1 MALAALA
8 TAAATALAGC
18 GTEAEPVVRAAAAA
32 ALAGCGTEA
41 EPVVRAAA
49 AAGGDG
55 LGLEQV
61 RVGLAFDQG
70 GRGDKSFND
79 AAAAGLDRA
88 KKELE
93 VDGAEVTLSEETEE
107 ERTARLRELAEQG
120 RNPVIAVG
128 FLYATSLKKVAAEF
142 PGTTFAIVDD
152 DSFTAPNVVSL
163 VFAEEQGS
171 YLAGAA
177 AALKSR
183 SGRVGFIGGV
193 RMPLLQKFEAGFAA
207 GAAEARPGV
216 RVSVDYISTPPDF
229 GGFGAPDKAKKIAE
243 GMLASGVDVIYTA
256 AGGSGAGTLEAVAA
270 RRGAW
275 AIGVDTDQYQ
285 TADAGVRDSILTSM
299 VKRVDNAVFQ
309 EIQAFIKGD
318 RSGGVK
324 RFDLKTDGV
333 GYATSN
339 TEAVAPLQRKVD
351 AVRRRILD
359 GTVTPPTEP

>member
-1 MALAALA
+1 MRNRKKTALAALVAAAALA
-8 TAAATALAGC
+8 TAGC
-18 GTEAEPVVRAAAAA
+18 GAQVETAAQAA
-32 ALAGCGTEA
+32 
-41 EPVVRAAA
+41 V
-49 AAGGDG
+49 GDG

-88 KKELE
+88 KKELQ
-93 VDGAEVTLSEETEE
+93 VDGVEATLDEESEQ
-107 ERTARLRELAEQG
+107 ERAATLRGLAEDG
-120 RNPVIAVG
+120 RNPIIAVG
-128 FLYATSLKKVAAEF
+128 FLYAAAVQEVAAEY
-142 PGTTFAIVDD
+142 PDTTFAIVDD
-152 DSFTAPNVVSL
+152 DSFSASNVVSL

-183 SGRVGFIGGV
+183 SGKVGFIGGV
-193 RMPLLQKFEAGFAA
+193 RNPLLQKFEAGFAA
-207 GAAEARPGV
+207 GAAKARPGV
-216 RVSVDYISTPPDF
+216 RVSADYISTPPDF
-229 GGFGAPDKAKKIAE
+229 SGFGAPDKAKKIAQ

-256 AGGSGAGTLEAVAA
+256 AGGSGTGALEAVAA
-270 RRGAW
+270 REGAW
-275 AIGVDTDQYQ
+275 AVGVDSDQYQ
-285 TADAGVRDSILTSM
+285 TADPGVRDAVLTSM

-339 TEAVAPLQRKVD
+339 EKAIAPVRKKVD
-351 AVRRRILD
+351 AVRERLLD
-359 GTVTPPTEP
+359 GSVTAPTKP

>member
-1 MALAALA
+1 MRNRKKTALAALL
-8 TAAATALAGC
+8 AAAAMTTAGC
-18 GTEAEPVVRAAAAA
+18 GAEVEPVAQAA
-32 ALAGCGTEA
+32 
-41 EPVVRAAA
+41 V
-49 AAGGDG
+49 GDG

-88 KKELE
+88 KKELQ
-93 VDGAEVTLSEETEE
+93 VDAVEVTPGGESEE
-107 ERTARLRELAEQG
+107 ERVATLRKLAQEG
-120 RNPVIAVG
+120 RNPIIAVG
-128 FLYATSLKKVAAEF
+128 FMYAAAVKTVAGEF
-142 PGTTFAIVDD
+142 PDTTIAIIDD
-152 DSFTAPNVVSL
+152 DSVSAPNVVSL

-183 SGRVGFIGGV
+183 SGKVAFIGGV
-193 RMPLLQKFEAGFAA
+193 RTPLLQKFEAGFTA
-207 GAAEARPGV
+207 GAVRTRPGTE
-216 RVSVDYISTPPDF
+216 VSVDYVSTPPDF
-229 GGFGAPDKAKKIAE
+229 SGFGSPEKAKKIAA
-243 GMLASGVDVIYTA
+243 GMLASGADVVYTA
-256 AGGSGAGTLEAVAA
+256 AGGSGAGSLQAVAA

-285 TADAGVRDSILTSM
+285 TADPGVRDVILTSM

-318 RSGGVK
+318 RGGGVK

-333 GYATSN
+333 GYAVSN
-339 TEAVAPLQRKVD
+339 EKAIAPVLKKVEAARQRL
-351 AVRRRILD
+351 LD
-359 GTVTPPTEP
+359 GTVTAPTKP

>member
-1 MALAALA
+1 M
-8 TAAATALAGC
+8 
-18 GTEAEPVVRAAAAA
+18 
-32 ALAGCGTEA
+32 
-41 EPVVRAAA
+41 
-49 AAGGDG
+49 
-55 LGLEQV
+55 EQV

-93 VDGAEVTLSEETEE
+93 VDGREVTLSEETEE
-107 ERTARLRELAEQG
+107 ERAARLRELAEEG

-128 FLYATSLKKVAAEF
+128 FLYAGAVRTVAAEF

-152 DSFTAPNVVSL
+152 DSFSAPNVVSL

-171 YLAGAA
+171 YLTGAA

-193 RMPLLQKFEAGFAA
+193 RIPLLQKFEAGFTA
-207 GAAEARPGV
+207 GATRARPGV
-216 RVSVDYISTPPDF
+216 KVSVDYLSAPPDF
-229 GGFGAPDKAKKIAE
+229 SGFGVPDKAEKIAQRMFAE
-243 GMLASGVDVIYTA
+243 GVDVVYTA
-256 AGGSGAGTLEAVAA
+256 AGGSGAGTLKAVAA
-270 RRGAW
+270 RKGTW
-275 AIGVDTDQYQ
+275 AVGVDSDQYQ
-285 TADAGVRDSILTSM
+285 TAEPGVRAAILTSM

-318 RSGGVK
+318 RAGGVK

-333 GYATSN
+333 GYSVSN
-339 TEAVAPLQRKVD
+339 DKAIAPVRKKVD
-351 AVRRRILD
+351 GLRRLILD
-359 GTVTPPTEP
+359 GTVTVPTKP

>member
-1 MALAALA
+1 MRNRRRIAPAVLAA
-8 TAAATALAGC
+8 AAVTVLAGC
-18 GTEAEPVVRAAAAA
+18 GAGAEPPVR
-32 ALAGCGTEA
+32 L
-41 EPVVRAAA
+41 A
-49 AAGGDG
+49 AAGLDG

-93 VDGAEVTLSEETEE
+93 VDGKEVTLSEETEE
-107 ERTARLRELAEQG
+107 ERAAKLRELAKDG
-120 RNPVIAVG
+120 RNPVVAVG
-128 FLYATSLKKVAAEF
+128 FLYAKAVQTVAAEF

-152 DSFTAPNVVSL
+152 DSFSAPNVVSL

-183 SGRVGFIGGV
+183 TGHVGFIGGV
-193 RMPLLQKFEAGFAA
+193 RIPLLQKFEAGFAA
-207 GAAEARPGV
+207 GAAKARPGV
-216 RVSVDYISTPPDF
+216 RVSVDYLSEPPDF
-229 GGFGAPDKAKKIAE
+229 SGFGVPDRAEKIA
-243 GMLASGVDVIYTA
+243 GRMLADGVDVVYTA
-256 AGGSGAGTLEAVAA
+256 AGGSGAGTLKAVAA
-270 RRGAW
+270 RTGSW
-275 AIGVDTDQYQ
+275 AVGVDSDQYQ
-285 TADAGVRDSILTSM
+285 TADPGVRGAILTSM

-318 RSGGVK
+318 RAGGVK

-333 GYATSN
+333 GYSVSN
-339 TEAVAPLQRKVD
+339 DKAVAPVRRKVD
-351 AVRRRILD
+351 ALRQLILD
-359 GTVTPPTEP
+359 GAITVPTKP